1 MARIRVV
8 VVEDMPTARQL
19 VVGILSADP
28 EIEVVGQAA
37 DGSEAIGLV
46 RKLRPDAITMDV
58 MMMPMDGI
66 AATKAIMSER
76 PTPIVIV
83 TSLDVNE
90 VTLSMRALG
99 AGALS
104 ALPKPRGPGS
114 PAFAEDARRLVT
126 TVKAM
131 SRVALLRRPSAAEPP
146 APSSPPAAPS
156 GPRGRIVAIAAS
168 TGGPAALQRI
178 AGLLPAGFPAPV
190 LVVQHI
196 ALGFAEGFARWLSTA
211 GPLPVHVA
219 TEGAPLA
226 PGLVLVAPDDRH
238 LGVTPDG
245 ARVALS
251 SALPVGGFRPSG
263 TPLFRSVAA
272 AYGSGAVAVILSG
285 MGRDGVEG
293 LRAIRSAGGRIL
305 AQDAAS
311 SAVHG
316 MPGAA
321 VEAGLADASL
331 PPDGIAERLA
341 RWVHA

>member
-1 MARIRVV
+1 MIRVL

-19 VVGILSADP
+19 VVGILSSDP

-37 DGSEAIGLV
+37 DGGEAIELV
-46 RKLRPDAITMDV
+46 RRLQPDAITMDV

-66 AATKAIMSER
+66 QATGQIMAER

-90 VTLSMRALG
+90 VNLSMKALG
-99 AGALS
+99 AGALA

-114 PAFAEDARRLVT
+114 AGFAADARRLVT

-131 SRVALLRRPSAAEPP
+131 SRVALLRRGATGAPAAPVPLAP
-146 APSSPPAAPS
+146 APSGA
-156 GPRGRIVAIAAS
+156 RGRLVAITAS

-178 AGLLPAGFPAPV
+178 LARLPAGFGAPV

-196 ALGFAEGFARWLSTA
+196 ALGFSEGFARWLATA
-211 GPLPVHVA
+211 GPLPVRVA
-219 TEGAPLA
+219 TDGVVLA
-226 PGLVLVAPDDRH
+226 AGSVYVAPDDRH
-238 LGVTPDG
+238 LAVSPDG
-245 ARVALS
+245 ARAVVSDAP
-251 SALPVGGFRPSG
+251 PVGGFRPSG
-263 TPLFRSVAA
+263 SPLFRSVAA
-272 AYGSGAVAVILSG
+272 AYGSGGVAVILSG

-293 LRAIRSAGGRIL
+293 LQLVRQVGGRII
-305 AQDAAS
+305 AQDQAS

-321 VEAGLADASL
+321 VQAGLTDAILDPNAIADCL
-331 PPDGIAERLA
+331 V
-341 RWVHA
+341 RWVRP

>member
-1 MARIRVV
+1 MIRVL
-8 VVEDMPTARQL
+8 VVEDMPTAREL
-19 VVGILSADP
+19 VVGILSSDP
-28 EIEVVGQAA
+28 EIAVVGQAA
-37 DGSEAIGLV
+37 DGTEALELV
-46 RKLRPDAITMDV
+46 RRLHPDAITMDV

-66 AATKAIMSER
+66 QATRLVMAER

-90 VTLSMRALG
+90 VSLSMRALG
-99 AGALS
+99 AGALA

-114 PAFAEDARRLVT
+114 PEFREDARRLLT

-131 SRVALLRRPSAAEPP
+131 SRVALLRRPTPAAAPAPPP
-146 APSSPPAAPS
+146 APAHAER
-156 GPRGRIVAIAAS
+156 PRGRVVAFAAS

-178 AGLLPAGFPAPV
+178 LARLPATFPAPI

-211 GPLPVHVA
+211 GPLPARVA
-219 TEGAPLA
+219 VADQPLA
-226 PGLVLVAPDDRH
+226 PGAILVAPDDRH
-238 LGVTPDG
+238 LGVSEDG
-245 ARVALS
+245 SRVVLS
-251 SALPVGGFRPSG
+251 NAPPVGGFRPSG
-263 TPLFRSVAA
+263 THLFRSVAA
-272 AYGSGAVAVILSG
+272 AFGDGTIGVILSG

-293 LRAIRSAGGRIL
+293 LRAIRGAGGHVI

-321 VEAGLADASL
+321 AEAGLADVVL
-331 PPDGIAERLA
+331 PPEAVPERLA
-341 RWVHA
+341 LWVRA

>member
-1 MARIRVV
+1 MIRVL

-37 DGSEAIGLV
+37 DGGAAIELV
-46 RKLRPDAITMDV
+46 RRLRPDAITMDV
-58 MMMPMDGI
+58 MMLPMDGI
-66 AATKAIMSER
+66 QATARIMSER

-99 AGALS
+99 AGALA

-114 PAFAEDARRLVT
+114 AGFAEDARRLVT

-131 SRVALLRRPSAAEPP
+131 SRVALLRRPSVP
-146 APSSPPAAPS
+146 SPPLAFASHLPRS
-156 GPRGRIVAIAAS
+156 GARGRVVALAAS

-178 AGLLPAGFPAPV
+178 LARLPSGFSAPV

-196 ALGFAEGFARWLSTA
+196 ALGFAEGFARWLGSA
-211 GPLPVHVA
+211 GPLAVQVA
-219 TEGAPLA
+219 TDGAPLA

-238 LGVTPDG
+238 LGVSPDG
-245 ARVALS
+245 HRAAVS
-251 SALPVGGFRPSG
+251 SAPPVGGFRPSG
-263 TPLFRSVAA
+263 THLFQSVAA
-272 AYGSGAVAVILSG
+272 AFGGAGVGVILSG
-285 MGRDGVEG
+285 MGRDGVDG
-293 LRAIRSAGGRIL
+293 LARLHAAGGRIL
-305 AQDAAS
+305 AQDAGS
-311 SAVHG
+311 SVVHG

-321 VEAGLADASL
+321 IEAGVVDAIL
-331 PPDGIAERLA
+331 DPDRIAERLVG
-341 RWVHA
+341 WVQG

>member
-1 MARIRVV
+1 MIRVL

-19 VVGILSADP
+19 VVGILSSDP

-37 DGSEAIGLV
+37 DGTEAVEAV
-46 RKLRPDAITMDV
+46 RRLRPDAITMDV

-66 AATKAIMSER
+66 QATGLIMAER

-99 AGALS
+99 AGALA

-114 PAFAEDARRLVT
+114 PAFAEDARRLLT

-131 SRVALLRRPSAAEPP
+131 SRVALLRRPAAAAPATAVP
-146 APSSPPAAPS
+146 APRS
-156 GPRGRIVAIAAS
+156 GPRGRVVAIAAS
-168 TGGPAALQRI
+168 TGGPAALQRVL
-178 AGLLPAGFPAPV
+178 ARLPAAFPAPI

-196 ALGFAEGFARWLSTA
+196 ALGFAEGFARWLASA
-211 GPLPVHVA
+211 GPLPVRVA
-219 TEGAPLA
+219 TDGQPLA
-226 PGLVLVAPDDRH
+226 AGTVYVAPDDRH
-238 LGVTPDG
+238 LGVSSDG
-245 ARVALS
+245 ARIALS
-251 SALPVGGFRPSG
+251 DAPPVSGFRPSG
-263 TPLFRSVAA
+263 THLFKSVAA
-272 AYGSGAVAVILSG
+272 AFGVGSVGVILSG

-293 LRAIRSAGGRIL
+293 LRLLRTAGGRIV
-305 AQDAAS
+305 AQDEAS

-321 VEAGLADASL
+321 VEAGLADAVL
-331 PPDGIAERLA
+331 PPDAIPERLV
-341 RWVHA
+341 RWVGG

>member
-1 MARIRVV
+1 MIRVL

-19 VVGILSADP
+19 VVGILSSDP
-28 EIEVVGQAA
+28 EIEVVGEAA
-37 DGSEAIGLV
+37 DGGEAMELV
-46 RKLRPDAITMDV
+46 RRLRPDAITMDV

-66 AATKAIMSER
+66 HATGLIMAER

-90 VTLSMRALG
+90 VNLSMRALG
-99 AGALS
+99 AGALA

-114 PAFAEDARRLVT
+114 PGFAEDARRLLT

-131 SRVALLRRPSAAEPP
+131 SRVALLRRPTAAAPP
-146 APSSPPAAPS
+146 PPAAAVAP
-156 GPRGRIVAIAAS
+156 GPRGRVVAIAAS

-178 AGLLPAGFPAPV
+178 LARVPPTFPAPV

-196 ALGFAEGFARWLSTA
+196 ALGFAEGFARWLGSA
-211 GPLPVHVA
+211 GPIPARVA
-219 TEGAPLA
+219 VEGQPLA
-226 PGLVLVAPDDRH
+226 PGTVLVAPDDRH
-238 LGVTPDG
+238 LGVSSDG
-245 ARVALS
+245 ARIALS
-251 SALPVGGFRPSG
+251 GAPPLGGFRPSG
-263 TPLFRSVAA
+263 THLFKSVAA
-272 AYGSGAVAVILSG
+272 AFGKGTIGVILSG

-293 LRAIRSAGGRIL
+293 LRDVRRAGGRVV

-321 VEAGLADASL
+321 VEAGLADAVLS
-331 PPDGIAERLA
+331 PDAISERLA
-341 RWVHA
+341 LWVRP